1 MQSDAVR
8 PVPRERRSKKPK
20 LRLSFEEVL
29 HLATAASIED
39 PGDGQDECGPVST
52 DDEFLVTPSGEPF
65 SASSEEGDGI
75 VEAEGTANGEAE
87 QTSLNAPKILFED
100 DGEQHEE
107 RHNNSQREEA
117 PEVQPSLDNVTL
129 VTCRNA
135 ESSVFS
141 DKHGPKGRVLRIR
154 DWFESMQRTGYS
166 RTQIYPEDETYYR
179 A

>member
-1 MQSDAVR
+1 M
-8 PVPRERRSKKPK
+8 
-20 LRLSFEEVL
+20 
-29 HLATAASIED
+29 
-39 PGDGQDECGPVST
+39 
-52 DDEFLVTPSGEPF
+52 TPSGEPF

-154 DWFESMQRTGYS
+154 DCGSSLTSEMNSASGSDIFQGSNPCNGLDIVGRKYILKMRRT
-166 RTQIYPEDETYYR
+166 IVPEHS
-179 A
+179 